1 MPALAL
7 QGKFVGAV
15 QSINRALRLN
25 PRPPPGYLMA
35 VAYVNL
41 MAGRTQE
48 AVEMYAQA
56 RAANPD
62 LIVARAALAFIY
74 ESDGRHEEARTLA
87 QEILRVNPDFTAD
100 HIGPLSGGWITPE
113 QIKALRR
120 AGLP

>member
-1 MPALAL
+1 M
-7 QGKFVGAV
+7 GAV

-25 PRPPPGYLMA
+25 PRPPPAFLNA

-48 AVEMYAQA
+48 AVEMFEQA

-62 LIVARAALAFIY
+62 LIPARLWLAALY
-74 ESDGRHEEARTLA
+74 ESEGRHEEARA
-87 QEILRVNPDFTAD
+87 VVQEILRVNPDFTAD
-100 HIGPLSGGWITPE
+100 HAAQISAGAATPE
-113 QIKALRR
+113 RIKALRS

>member
-1 MPALAL
+1 M
-7 QGKFVGAV
+7 
-15 QSINRALRLN
+15 QSVNRALRLN
-25 PRPPPGYLMA
+25 PRAPPGQWLA

-48 AVEMYAQA
+48 AVEMYEQA

-62 LIVARAALAFIY
+62 LILARLPLAALY
-74 ESDGRHEEARTLA
+74 ESEGRHDEARTVV

-100 HIGPLSGGWITPE
+100 HAAQLSPASTPE
-113 QIKALRR
+113 RTKALRR